1 MSDIIKLLPEN
12 VANQIAAGEVVQ
24 RPASIV
30 KELLE
35 NSVDSGA
42 SKIILRIK
50 DAGRLLIQV
59 IDNGCGMTETD
70 ARVCFERHATSKIS
84 KAEDLF
90 SLHTLGFR
98 GEALSSIAAVT
109 QMEMKTRTAAEDIG
123 TKIVIEGNKIVS
135 QEPCSCET
143 GTSISAKNIFYNIPA
158 RRNFLKSNTIEL
170 KHVIEEFTK
179 VALINPQ
186 LHFVVYNNENML
198 YDLPPENFKQ
208 QIVNLVNKS
217 YKEKLIP
224 IEAATDKIK
233 ISGYICKPEF
243 AKKTKGAE
251 QFFFVNNRYIRH
263 QYLRHSIES
272 AYKSLLTC
280 EMFPMFFI
288 KIEIDPELVDVNIH
302 PTKTEV
308 NFQDASTLYA
318 ILNSAVRK
326 AFGAFSM
333 RVPAM
338 NFDADHAI
346 ENQNFDTNSPVVQPT
361 VKVNPNYN
369 PFDQLSSLPK
379 KPVTDEW
386 RKLYNDINSRFDSEF
401 AIQKPTWQNDIIN
414 NNEDEVQQPK
424 TSNNIELG
432 DNFIQSR
439 NKFIVGTISKGLIII
454 HQERAH
460 ERILFEEILSQLNSG
475 NVAAQVDMFPETIT
489 MSYDEGLILDTNKS
503 QFENIGFRYEKLGQS
518 NYVINAHPANI
529 SIDEIKDFFESV
541 LSNIKEEI
549 SQQSNNNNR
558 NKLIAKATARKL
570 CIKTGKTLKQE
581 EMKTIAEKLAGCE
594 ISETD
599 LSGKP
604 TYAIIDLDTVENYF

>member
-208 QIVNLVNKS
+208 RIVNLVNKS

-338 NFDADHAI
+338 DFDADHAI

>member
-12 VANQIAAGEVVQ
+12 VANQIDAGEVVQ

-217 YKEKLIP
+217 YKETLIP
-224 IEAATDKIK
+224 LEAATDIIK
-233 ISGYICKPEF
+233 IPG
-243 AKKTKGAE
+243 
-251 QFFFVNNRYIRH
+251 
-263 QYLRHSIES
+263 
-272 AYKSLLTC
+272 
-280 EMFPMFFI
+280 
-288 KIEIDPELVDVNIH
+288 
-302 PTKTEV
+302 
-308 NFQDASTLYA
+308 
-318 ILNSAVRK
+318 
-326 AFGAFSM
+326 
-333 RVPAM
+333 
-338 NFDADHAI
+338 
-346 ENQNFDTNSPVVQPT
+346 
-361 VKVNPNYN
+361 
-369 PFDQLSSLPK
+369 
-379 KPVTDEW
+379 
-386 RKLYNDINSRFDSEF
+386 
-401 AIQKPTWQNDIIN
+401 
-414 NNEDEVQQPK
+414 
-424 TSNNIELG
+424 
-432 DNFIQSR
+432 
-439 NKFIVGTISKGLIII
+439 
-454 HQERAH
+454 
-460 ERILFEEILSQLNSG
+460 
-475 NVAAQVDMFPETIT
+475 
-489 MSYDEGLILDTNKS
+489 
-503 QFENIGFRYEKLGQS
+503 
-518 NYVINAHPANI
+518 
-529 SIDEIKDFFESV
+529 
-541 LSNIKEEI
+541 
-549 SQQSNNNNR
+549 
-558 NKLIAKATARKL
+558 
-570 CIKTGKTLKQE
+570 
-581 EMKTIAEKLAGCE
+581 
-594 ISETD
+594 
-599 LSGKP
+599 
-604 TYAIIDLDTVENYF
+604 

>member
-208 QIVNLVNKS
+208 RIVNLVNKS

-338 NFDADHAI
+338 DFDADHAI

-604 TYAIIDLDTVENYF
+604 TYSIIDLDTVENYF

>member
-208 QIVNLVNKS
+208 RIVNLVNKS

-338 NFDADHAI
+338 DFDADHAI

-604 TYAIIDLDTVENYF
+604 TYVIIDLDTVENYF

>member
-208 QIVNLVNKS
+208 RIVNLVNKS